1 MQTRSGQV
9 AARSMTGWET
19 VEGPSG
25 HIENDISSYMLGT
38 SWSFIMCL
46 HQSHP
51 ELKKFLCNCGMSA
64 SLFSLSS
71 SLCCALLQVPVQW
84 EERNV
89 TAIQGPGGKWMIPPE
104 AKESMDKNKM
114 GLKGSPAVGVM
125 SSPISAAT
133 LTFWNVHAFKLNEA
147 SLLWSN
153 LLIVRCFAFYFGT
166 YFSPVKTLS
175 ITGQCQMTVYIYLH
189 QHLSFAYLLHFILIK
204 FKDMRWQIWIR
215 TDQVWISSL
224 PLTGWEASTDVL
236 LLVLFD
242 FSAAFKW
249 LIELA
254 PHRGLVRVR
263 SCPAAGRCWA
273 CQQVLSVTEA
283 CAGIPGS
290 FHKAFLPPFD
300 SEGTWREADTCHKAA

>member
-25 HIENDISSYMLGT
+25 HIENNISCYMLGT
-38 SWSFIMCL
+38 FWSFIMCL

-51 ELKKFLCNCGMSA
+51 EVKKFLCNCGMNA
-64 SLFSLSS
+64 SLFGLSS
-71 SLCCALLQVPVQW
+71 ALCCALLQVPVQW

-147 SLLWSN
+147 SLLGSN
-153 LLIVRCFAFYFGT
+153 LLIVRCFAFYLGT

-175 ITGQCQMTVYIYLH
+175 ITSQCQMTLYIYLH
-189 QHLSFAYLLHFILIK
+189 RHLSFGYLLHFILINTSLRTWGDR
-204 FKDMRWQIWIR
+204 FESGQIRLESHLCHLLAGKPPQMSYSWFCLIF
-215 TDQVWISSL
+215 
-224 PLTGWEASTDVL
+224 PLHLNGW
-236 LLVLFD
+236 
-242 FSAAFKW
+242 
-249 LIELA
+249 
-254 PHRGLVRVR
+254 
-263 SCPAAGRCWA
+263 
-273 CQQVLSVTEA
+273 
-283 CAGIPGS
+283 
-290 FHKAFLPPFD
+290 
-300 SEGTWREADTCHKAA
+300 